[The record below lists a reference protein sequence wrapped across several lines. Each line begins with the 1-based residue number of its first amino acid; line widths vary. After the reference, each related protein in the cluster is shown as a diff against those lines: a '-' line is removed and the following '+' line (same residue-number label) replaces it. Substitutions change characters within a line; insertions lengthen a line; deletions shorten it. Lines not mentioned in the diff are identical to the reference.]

1 MEAAGLASS
10 IITFID
16 FSYKIVNGTV
26 DVYKKSTTGTA
37 ADPHVS
43 VIVKDL
49 QDVTSDMMIKFAPV
63 PAAPAIHG
71 QLPAAVESKP
81 HYRELQALAA
91 KCKELSD
98 QLLDILSGLER
109 KSDGIKVV
117 RSFQAAWKT
126 LRMSDQIG
134 EIERKLDAYRVQL
147 ILRLSLILADD
158 HKSVQSQLDQIH
170 QGSTST
176 FSETIS
182 QLRSVQDGIQRLEA
196 GLQTHVSHASTA
208 EVGQAF
214 TMEHI
219 RKELS
224 CIAKTL
230 QNIHQQSP
238 ADLQILD
245 RLRFDHVHTRF
256 DTIIDGEFDS
266 FTSLLDSDIDQS
278 SRPDADKEQA
288 REALEHW
295 LKSGDEVLHIS
306 GKAGSGKSTLM
317 KLLSQNKVM
326 GEKLRAWAGPKR
338 LVVAKF
344 FFWLSDRNS
353 LQNSIEG
360 LYRTILLEVLRQ
372 CPELTRIVFPEEWD
386 KRSALASARIGHTGP
401 KDPPFRLVELQDAM
415 TKLINSFPGSSAYAF
430 CFFIDGLDE
439 YAGRSMD
446 HMNLARQLQS
456 WAKSP
461 NFRICASSRPHEEF
475 HLVFDNDSRI
485 RLHELNT
492 PDIRLFGLQMLD
504 TENALRTSLSQ
515 DQVKDLASKVSI
527 DASGVFLWARLVL
540 DSVCE
545 GIRHQSKF
553 ATLMAK
559 IEQAPRELMDLF
571 LFLFNQI
578 NPTDRTR
585 AYQLL
590 LTVSDFGED
599 INALWVSWLD
609 DLEDPDFP
617 YNTPRVAYSDE
628 DVTRRISYA
637 EAQLKLTC
645 KGLLELRCNI
655 YPRDIYFQHS
665 IRFLHRTVNDFLRQP
680 ETVSAVHQ
688 QLGENKFTSSDY
700 LRLRLTEIK
709 FARTSSDALM
719 RRSRIVLSYLRKRFT
734 TICRLARMTPRA
746 LSECGSLLEQ
756 FREEPYSISN
766 SSGHTRLNDGTTNWG
781 WIFSPN
787 SILRGHEDPDMSYTH
802 FLIWIGASPDTIMH
816 LISASEYDS
825 SSSDLCL
832 LLTASWAAQTES
844 LLLLE
849 RLLENR
855 IHFSNRLRLYPVRPS
870 DGPLHLPGWVTFLV
884 LLGNQCSKGRAFEEE
899 IARRYAA
906 LELHLLQ
913 RNGPDIDVIFEFHV
927 CHTSEETWREP
938 GPEWTPVTMTLED
951 LILCDRPPNMDA
963 LLCEMRARKT
973 WGRFANG
980 IVGGLLRQFT
990 ALVDARAPDEITSA
1004 NNAVEAISA
1013 ASGGVRHR
1021 GPRGVF
1027 VGGDTYC
1034 VRKISVGNDTYEPGI
1049 FGVRLY

>member
-26 DVYKKSTTGTA
+26 DVYKKSTIGTA

-43 VIVKDL
+43 VIIKDL

-63 PAAPAIHG
+63 PAASAIHG
-71 QLPAAVESKP
+71 QLPAVVQSKP
-81 HYRELQALAA
+81 HYRELQGLAA
-91 KCKELSD
+91 KCKELFD
-98 QLLDILSGLER
+98 QLLDVLSGLER
-109 KSDGIKVV
+109 KADGNKVV

-126 LRMSDQIG
+126 LRMSDQIA

-147 ILRLSLILADD
+147 LLRLSLILADD
-158 HKSVQSQLDQIH
+158 NKSIQAQLDRIH
-170 QGSTST
+170 QGNTNT

-182 QLRSVQDGIQRLEA
+182 QLRSVQDVIQRLEV
-196 GLQTHVSHASTA
+196 GLQTQADHASTIDA
-208 EVGQAF
+208 DQAF
-214 TMEHI
+214 AMEDI
-219 RKELS
+219 REELS
-224 CIAKTL
+224 RIAKTL
-230 QNIHQQSP
+230 QNIHQQTP
-238 ADLQILD
+238 ADLQILG

-256 DTIIDGEFDS
+256 DAIIDGDFDS
-266 FTSLLDSDIDQS
+266 FTRLLDNDIDQS

-288 REALEHW
+288 REALGYW
-295 LKSGDEVLHIS
+295 LESGDKVLHIS

-317 KLLSQNKVM
+317 KLLSQNKIMV
-326 GEKLRAWAGPKR
+326 EKLGAWAGSKR

-344 FFWLSDRNS
+344 FFWLSDRNP
-353 LQNSIEG
+353 LQNSLEG

-386 KRSALASARIGHTGP
+386 KISALTAAHFGHP
-401 KDPPFRLVELQDAM
+401 NPENSSFRLVELQDAM

-446 HMNLARQLQS
+446 HLNLAKQLQS
-456 WAKSP
+456 WVQSP
-461 NFRICASSRPHEEF
+461 NIRICASSRPYEEF
-475 HLVFDNDSRI
+475 HLVFDSSARI
-485 RLHELNT
+485 HLHELNG
-492 PDIRLFGLQMLD
+492 PDIRHFGQQMLEA
-504 TENALRTSLSQ
+504 ENAPKALLSHAQ
-515 DQVKDLASKVSI
+515 IEELAFEVSI
-527 DASGVFLWARLVL
+527 NASGVFLWARLVL

-545 GIRHQSKF
+545 GIRHQSNY
-553 ATLMAK
+553 AALEAK
-559 IEQAPRELMDLF
+559 IEQAPEELTDLF

-578 NPTDRTR
+578 NPADRTR

-590 LTVSDFGED
+590 LLAASDLGQNA
-599 INALWVSWLD
+599 NALLVSWID

-617 YNTPRVAYSDE
+617 YNTPRVAYTDE
-628 DVTRRISYA
+628 EVTRRISYA

-645 KGLLELRCNI
+645 KGLLEVRHRALWTRDVYSRHLI
-655 YPRDIYFQHS
+655 Y
-665 IRFLHRTVNDFLRQP
+665 FLHRTVNDFLCQP

-688 QLGENKFTSSDY
+688 QLGENKLTSSDY

-719 RRSRIVLSYLRKRFT
+719 RSSRVMHSFLWNRFT

-781 WIFSPN
+781 WIFSPY
-787 SILRGHEDPDMSYTH
+787 SILRGHQNPDISYTH
-802 FLIWIGASPDTIMH
+802 FLIWIGASPDTIMRR
-816 LISASEYDS
+816 ISASEYDR

-832 LLTASWAAQTES
+832 LLSVSWATQTES

-855 IHFSNRLRLYPVRPS
+855 IHFSNRLRLHPVRPS

-884 LLGNQCSKGRAFEEE
+884 LLGNQCSGPKQAWAFEEE

-913 RNGPDIDVIFEFHV
+913 RNGPDIDVVFEFHV
-927 CHTSEETWREP
+927 CDTSGKTWREP
-938 GPEWTPVTMTLED
+938 EPGRTPVTMTLED

-963 LLCEMRARKT
+963 LLCEMKARKT

-990 ALVDARAPDEITSA
+990 ALVDARAPDETTSA
-1004 NNAVEAISA
+1004 NNAVEATSA
-1013 ASGGVRHR
+1013 ASGGVDIVDLGKTLSAETTILSGR
-1021 GPRGVF
+1021 
-1027 VGGDTYC
+1027 
-1034 VRKISVGNDTYEPGI
+1034 
-1049 FGVRLY
+1049 